1 MRKTIQEMDWEELL
15 PEPLKR
21 DARIYAMAKA
31 IGAQK
36 RKIAGE
42 IWRARVWLEIE
53 RMPEEILDALAYDMD
68 VRWYSGDYDLALKRK
83 VMGSACMVY
92 RTLGTAGA
100 VKQAIGDVY
109 EKAEIQEWF
118 QYGGAPYHFR
128 LLIDQKFEGTD
139 PERHQ
144 QALERVNFYK
154 NVRSQLD
161 GVEYIARP
169 DGTAI
174 AHAGLCA
181 AGIGMKIE
189 QEVHGYGL
197 E

>member
-1 MRKTIQEMDWEELL
+1 MHKTIQEMDWESLL

-21 DARIYAMAKA
+21 DPKIYAMAKA
-31 IGAQK
+31 IGQQK
-36 RKIAGE
+36 RKVAEE
-42 IWRARVWLEIE
+42 IWRARVWLEIQ

-68 VRWYSGDYDLALKRK
+68 LRWYSGDYDLELKRK
-83 VMGSACMVY
+83 ILKSACMVY

-100 VKQAIGDVY
+100 VKQALGDVF
-109 EKAEIQEWF
+109 EQAEIREWF
-118 QYGGAPYHFR
+118 QYGGAPYHFKI
-128 LLIDQKFEGTD
+128 LIDQRYEGTD

-144 QALERVNFYK
+144 QALDRVSFYK
-154 NVRSQLD
+154 NIRSHLD

-181 AGIGMKIE
+181 AGIGITIE
-189 QEVHGYGL
+189 QEVHAYGMG
-197 E
+197 